1 MMVKRSG
8 EQARV
13 VTGKTERQLAGK
25 GRPPRSRHPASA
37 SQPLAL
43 RLREGR
49 EHAPHACLGPLCEQ
63 GNVARVWLPGAVS
76 AWLEPGARAMQCI
89 DAAGLFEWAWPAQSK
104 REDYR
109 IRWLDEAGQEHVQ
122 RDPYAFPLDLKD
134 EDLGLFSHGGDFR
147 AWRLLGAHPMARSG
161 VAGTRFAVWAPN
173 AERVSVIG
181 DFNRWNGLA
190 HPMSVHGASGVWELF
205 IPEIGPGALY
215 KFELRNRNT
224 GEMLVKID
232 PFARRL
238 EMRPRTACIVDGEAG
253 HVWDDAT
260 WLLRRRD
267 WQRSP
272 MAVYELHAGSWRR
285 HDDGR
290 FLDYRELADALL
302 PELLELGFTHVEL
315 MPITEHPFDGS
326 WGYQTIGYFAPT
338 SRFGSPDDLRYFVD
352 MLHRNGIGVILDWV
366 PGHFPKDSH
375 GLARFDGT
383 ALFEHADPRRGETA
397 EWGTLAFNF
406 ARDEVRSFL
415 ISSAI
420 CWLEEFHIDGLRIDA
435 VAAMLYLDYGREDGN
450 WVANMHGGNENLEA
464 VSFLQALN
472 TVTHRE
478 CPGSMTIA
486 EESTSWPAVTR
497 PVHLGGLGFS
507 MKWNMGWMHDTLAY
521 FRHEPVHRRFH
532 HDSLTFGLLYAH
544 TENFVLPL
552 SHDEVVHGKG
562 SLLDKMPG
570 DRWQKFANLRL
581 LYSYMYA
588 YPGKKLLFMG
598 AELAV
603 PSEWSHDDELPH
615 GLKEEADHAGVRRL
629 LVDLNAVYSTR
640 SALYLEEFDSE
651 GFEWIDCHDADQSV
665 LSFLRRGGG
674 EMLVAVCNFTPVP
687 RYEYRIGVPT
697 PGRYREVLNSDASLY
712 GGSNVGNLGSVEA
725 EALPWMGRPWS
736 LSLTLPPLAAV
747 MFELADH

>member
-1 MMVKRSG
+1 MEG
-8 EQARV
+8 P
-13 VTGKTERQLAGK
+13 GK
-25 GRPPRSRHPASA
+25 GQGRSLSQHPASEGPSA
-37 SQPLAL
+37 AAA

-49 EHAPHACLGPLCEQ
+49 EHAPHGFLGPLCEH
-63 GNVARVWLPGAVS
+63 GNVVRVWVPGATA
-76 AWLEPGARAMQCI
+76 AWLEPGTRAMRCI
-89 DAAGLFEWAWPAQSK
+89 DAAGLFEWRRPEQG
-104 REDYR
+104 EPDGYR
-109 IRWLDEAGQEHVQ
+109 IRWRDDGGCEHVQ
-122 RDPYAFPLDLKD
+122 FDPYAFAPSLDD
-134 EDLGLFSHGGDFR
+134 DDLARFGRGGDFR
-147 AWRLLGAHPMARSG
+147 AWRLLGAHPGERSG

-181 DFNRWNGLA
+181 DFNDWNGLA
-190 HPMSVHGASGVWELF
+190 HPMSVHGSSGIWELF
-205 IPEIGPGALY
+205 IPGVGAGDLY
-215 KFELRNRNT
+215 KFELRNRDS
-224 GEMLVKID
+224 GAIHVKID
-232 PFARRL
+232 PFARQL
-238 EMRPRTACIVDGEAG
+238 ELRPRTACVIDAG
-253 HVWDDAT
+253 SRHVWGDAA
-260 WLLRRRD
+260 WLRDRPD

-326 WGYQTIGYFAPT
+326 WGYQTTGYFAPT
-338 SRFGSPDDLRYFVD
+338 SRFGSPDDFRHFVD
-352 MLHRNGIGVILDWV
+352 ILHRNGIGVILDWV
-366 PGHFPKDSH
+366 PGHFPKDAH

-420 CWLEEFHIDGLRIDA
+420 YWLEEFHIDGLRIDA
-435 VAAMLYLDYGREDGN
+435 VAAMLYLDYGRENGD
-450 WVANMHGGNENLEA
+450 WVANIHGGNENLEA

-472 TVTHRE
+472 SVTHRE

-507 MKWNMGWMHDTLAY
+507 MKWNMGWMHDTLEY
-521 FRHEPVHRRFH
+521 FRHDPVHRRFH

-544 TENFVLPL
+544 SENFVLPL

-581 LYSYMYA
+581 LYCYMYA

-598 AELAV
+598 AELGV
-603 PSEWSHDDELPH
+603 PTEWSHDHELPH
-615 GLKEEADHAGVRRL
+615 GLQEAPDHAGIRRL
-629 LVDLNAVYSTR
+629 LADLNAAYRTR
-640 SALYLEEFDSE
+640 GALYLDDFVAE

-674 EMLVAVCNFTPVP
+674 ELLVAVCNFTPVP
-687 RYEYRIGVPT
+687 RHNYRIGVPA
-697 PGRYREVLNSDASLY
+697 PGRYREVLNSDAALY

-725 EALPWMGRPWS
+725 EARPWMGRPWS
-736 LSLTLPPLAAV
+736 LSLALPPLAAV
-747 MFELADH
+747 MFESVGS